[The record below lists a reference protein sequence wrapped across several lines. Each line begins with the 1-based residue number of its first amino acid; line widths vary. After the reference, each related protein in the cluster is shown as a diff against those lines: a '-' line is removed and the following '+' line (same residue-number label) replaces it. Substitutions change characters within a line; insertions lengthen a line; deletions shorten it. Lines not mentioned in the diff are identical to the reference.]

1 MSPFI
6 ISRKEYP
13 KKKGKRKKNTYTK
26 LQIQIYNFFFFFFL
40 FKSLPCIVLRSYYCH
55 YVIFL
60 FISQNPTFSKYHTI
74 TISHECFALGGMWIP
89 HRRQQILAPVDSSS
103 IVASTWGFVHQYLTR
118 VTRISPFPKN
128 TRTSRNR
135 FERPVRWS
143 LVVPVI
149 KRVRYRSRQNRA
161 QIDNH
166 SVNSDVSVRRN

>member
-13 KKKGKRKKNTYTK
+13 KKKREKEKKHIYEVTNTD
-26 LQIQIYNFFFFFFL
+26 IQFFFFFFL

-89 HRRQQILAPVDSSS
+89 HRRQQILAPVDSDS

-166 SVNSDVSVRRN
+166 SVNSDVSVRGN